1 MRRLMQKF
9 VTPKIVIIVLASFI
23 VLSGCVEE
31 NNATQSNESAYQDS
45 VDIIPEN
52 HSSAALSSN
61 DENVPEIEVTSFSS
75 IYMHDNNE
83 IANGYFFNWDNVPG
97 NESLRLISYLKDMNI
112 IWVDNAQIAKIND
125 NETIR
130 VFTSKNSLEFTLK
143 NNKTELLV
151 TIDSHPWYNWEIRKE
166 KGKILVYGPD
176 KIYKSVSNIT
186 KRSYLVY
193 DLSIKN
199 NGSKNLDIKLSELH
213 IREGDQI
220 FNTTILD
227 PYSLYEQRPHL
238 EMFSTSKK
246 EIKLDDTTLS
256 PGQTING
263 SVVFQVNSL
272 YNESFLLMYNETPVP
287 PASFEKNIEALRT
300 AERYNYS
307 VIFGIPPYNYNG
319 DLNSFEPDLEEY
331 PYIWPNWVNRSVFE
345 FLNEADSENLAKSSM
360 ENIPQTE
367 AIYALKVIPERNI
380 TSTIEKDT
388 TSSYQEN
395 DFIVVDDTGAELI
408 NTSLIG
414 KIAILNNQTYKLYYS
429 DENDIPKMNFSN
441 ATIVRISYFNDYN
454 GARFSLVDQDLILD
468 DKMNIV
474 VAKWR
479 SVQAMS

>member
-1 MRRLMQKF
+1 MRTLIF
-9 VTPKIVIIVLASFI
+9 ILTIFIIF
-23 VLSGCVEE
+23 SGCIEE
-31 NNATQSNESAYQDS
+31 NNAIQSNESVYQDS
-45 VDIIPEN
+45 VNITLEN
-52 HSSAALSSN
+52 QSSAALSSK
-61 DENVPEIEVTSFSS
+61 EGNVPEIEVKSFLS
-75 IYMHDNNE
+75 IYMHNNNE

-97 NESLRLISYLKDMNI
+97 NESLRLISYLKNNLNI

-130 VFTSKNSLEFTLK
+130 VFTFNNSLEFTLK
-143 NNKTELLV
+143 NNKTEILV
-151 TIDSHPWYNWEIRKE
+151 TIDSHPWYNWEIRQE

-176 KIYKSVSNIT
+176 KMYKSVPNIT
-186 KRSYLVY
+186 KRNYLVY

-199 NGSKNLDIKLSELH
+199 NGSKNLDFKLSELH
-213 IREGDQI
+213 IRDGDQI

-227 PYSLYEQRPHL
+227 PYSLYEKRPYL
-238 EMFSTSKK
+238 EVLSTSKK
-246 EIKLDDTTLS
+246 ETKIDDTTLL

-263 SVVFQVNSL
+263 SVIFQVNSL

-287 PASFEKNIEALRT
+287 SASFEKSIEALRT

-307 VIFGIPPYNYNG
+307 ITFGIPPYNTVYSN
-319 DLNSFEPDLEEY
+319 NSFEPDLEEY

-345 FLNEADSENLAKSSM
+345 VLNKADSENLAKSSI
-360 ENIPQTE
+360 EDIPQTE
-367 AIYALKVIPERNI
+367 AIYALKVMPERNM
-380 TSTIEKDT
+380 TSMLESDT
-388 TSSYQEN
+388 TSVPPVN
-395 DFIVVDDTGAELI
+395 NFIVVDDTGEELI

-414 KIAILNNQTYKLYYS
+414 KIAILNNQTYKLYS
-429 DENDIPKMNFSN
+429 NENDIPKMNFSN

-479 SVQAMS
+479 RVQAMS

>member
-1 MRRLMQKF
+1 MRTLIF
-9 VTPKIVIIVLASFI
+9 ILTIFIIF
-23 VLSGCVEE
+23 SGCIEE
-31 NNATQSNESAYQDS
+31 NNAIQSNESVYQDS
-45 VDIIPEN
+45 VNITLEN
-52 HSSAALSSN
+52 QSSAALSSK
-61 DENVPEIEVTSFSS
+61 EGNVPEIEVKSFLS
-75 IYMHDNNE
+75 IYMHNNNE

-97 NESLRLISYLKDMNI
+97 NESLRLISYLKNNLNI
-112 IWVDNAQIAKIND
+112 IWVDTAQIAKIND

-130 VFTSKNSLEFTLK
+130 VFTSNNSLEFTLK
-143 NNKTELLV
+143 NNKTEILV
-151 TIDSHPWYNWEIRKE
+151 TIDSHPWYNWEIRQE

-176 KIYKSVSNIT
+176 KMYKSVPNIT
-186 KRSYLVY
+186 KRNYLVY

-199 NGSKNLDIKLSELH
+199 NGSKNLDFKLSELH
-213 IREGDQI
+213 IRDGDQI

-227 PYSLYEQRPHL
+227 PYSLYEKRPYL
-238 EMFSTSKK
+238 EVLSTSKK
-246 EIKLDDTTLS
+246 ETKIADTTLL

-263 SVVFQVNSL
+263 SVIFQVNSL

-287 PASFEKNIEALRT
+287 SASFEKSIEALRT

-307 VIFGIPPYNYNG
+307 ITFGIPPYNTVYSN
-319 DLNSFEPDLEEY
+319 NSFEPDLEEY

-345 FLNEADSENLAKSSM
+345 VLDKADSENLAKSSI
-360 ENIPQTE
+360 EDIPQTE

-380 TSTIEKDT
+380 TSILEKDT

-395 DFIVVDDTGAELI
+395 CFIVVDDTGAELI
-408 NTSLIG
+408 NTSRIG
-414 KIAILNNQTYKLYYS
+414 KIAILNNQTYKLYS
-429 DENDIPKMNFSN
+429 NENDIPKMNFSN

-479 SVQAMS
+479 RVQAMS